1 MNIID
6 NIITKKFGMSVQ
18 AKYFN
23 LKSDDKS
30 IFSNKSFEKF
40 YSNQMKVLNYYQN
53 YCSYST
59 SIINIL
65 TRWIENKINV
75 QEIKDIKIKN
85 KKYLEY
91 LKNDLKKCFQENK
104 NVKELESIIEQN
116 KFDDNNSDI
125 EMNGSP
131 NNLNENKDNE
141 NIQNDIDYYFETL
154 NNTNNL
160 IDSYLKQ
167 IEKNL

>member
-1 MNIID
+1 M
-6 NIITKKFGMSVQ
+6 
-18 AKYFN
+18 
-23 LKSDDKS
+23 
-30 IFSNKSFEKF
+30 
-40 YSNQMKVLNYYQN
+40 
-53 YCSYST
+53 
-59 SIINIL
+59 
-65 TRWIENKINV
+65 
-75 QEIKDIKIKN
+75 
-85 KKYLEY
+85 
-91 LKNDLKKCFQENK
+91 
-104 NVKELESIIEQN
+104 KELESIIEQN